1 MLGARFVLVALALL
15 PATVLAQQDAPPRTA
30 RLAGTVV
37 ADDTGLPIEGASVRL
52 FGTTQTGAPTDEQ
65 GRFELENV
73 APGSYFVTGV
83 MAGYALGV
91 AGQRH
96 PAETPTL
103 IELEADSFRHAEI
116 RLMPLGVLSGRII
129 DLNGRPVQ
137 NATVSVVR
145 ARSGASCS
153 GCRTTTTSTTDADG
167 QYRLAGLPDG
177 RYYVM
182 ASTPGSAG
190 TPGNASTSNRT
201 SAPATPATR
210 PSPQSVSV
218 RGQLQPSAAAITYY
232 PGTALPSQASVVD
245 LAAGRQVDASFTLA
259 ESAPARVA
267 GTVTDSRGSPA
278 ATHVVFLDAM
288 PPRPRLDSA
297 ISEIATDGRFEF
309 TDVPHGEY
317 TLVVRST
324 SFFTAIM
331 PGGSRRRDDMSELAE
346 RRISVPGEGLDALTI
361 RTQRGYEVSG
371 TVIMNGQPLLGA
383 GTMSVSATPAE
394 VPRLLAGGGSSAALA
409 ADGTFRMTN
418 IMGRIL
424 IGFGPRRDG
433 TMLQRVMAGGIDI
446 TDEGIDIVQP
456 TTITIVV
463 GPRSELTGRLTT
475 RRGTPVPGMSVVIF
489 PEDPRRWEAPLDER
503 YVRSVVADTA
513 GRFSVTGLPA
523 GRYHVATVIAQAEG
537 QGAIVPDLA
546 LLIPR
551 ATPVTLGEGDV
562 RSIDIRVD

>member
-1 MLGARFVLVALALL
+1 MLGPRFVLVALALL

-30 RLAGTVV
+30 RLAGTVI
-37 ADDTGLPIEGASVRL
+37 ADDTGLPIQGASVRL
-52 FGTTQTGAPTDEQ
+52 FGTTQTGTATDEQ

-73 APGSYFVTGV
+73 APGSYFITGV

-103 IELEADSFRHAEI
+103 IELEADSFRDAEI
-116 RLMPLGVLSGRII
+116 RLTPLGVLSGRII

-137 NATVSVVR
+137 NATISVVP
-145 ARSGASCS
+145 ARSRASCS
-153 GCRTTTTSTTDADG
+153 ACRTTTDADG
-167 QYRLAGLPDG
+167 QYRLAGLRDG

-182 ASTPGSAG
+182 ASTPA
-190 TPGNASTSNRT
+190 TASTPTGAS
-201 SAPATPATR
+201 
-210 PSPQSVSV
+210 
-218 RGQLQPSAAAITYY
+218 GTYF

-267 GTVTDSRGSPA
+267 GTVTDSRGAPA
-278 ATHVVFLDAM
+278 ATHIVFLDAM
-288 PPRPRLDSA
+288 QPRPRLGQP
-297 ISEIATDGRFEF
+297 ISQVATDGRFEF
-309 TDVPHGEY
+309 THVPPGEY
-317 TLVVRST
+317 TLIVRGT
-324 SFFTAIM
+324 SFFTEIATT
-331 PGGSRRRDDMSELAE
+331 GRSRPRDDMGELAE
-346 RRISVPGEGLDALTI
+346 RRISVPGEGFDALTI

-383 GTMSVSATPAE
+383 GTMGVSATPAE
-394 VPRLLAGGGSSAALA
+394 APPLVSGGGSAALA

-418 IMGRIL
+418 IMGRFL
-424 IGFGPRRDG
+424 IGLGPLPDG

-446 TDEGIDIVQP
+446 TDEGIDILQP

-489 PEDPRRWEAPLDER
+489 PEDPRRWEPPLDER

-513 GRFSVTGLPA
+513 GRFSVPGLPA
-523 GRYHVATVIAQAEG
+523 GRYHVATEITQAEG

-551 ATPVTLGEGDV
+551 ATPVTLEEGDV
-562 RSIDIRVD
+562 RSIDLRVD